1 MEEFRANAR
10 TPSLL
15 EMQQAL
21 GQMPGNRATK
31 FAYWQKFCWETE
43 DMPIG
48 FVMSHDDGK
57 A

>member
-48 FVMSHDDGK
+48 HDVHDDGK